1 MHHGGKIA
9 KRVTRLSI
17 AQQDT
22 DKQRPEELRTGLQ
35 VLVTKYRTKQRGR
48 RSSRRR
54 KFIIISDNCL
64 ASVFPLS
71 CEGCP
76 QNAERNRERKKERGV
91 NYWLVERKKEIIYK
105 QCSTVNALGTS
116 DPWSRH
122 SSSFARPNRCCGNNV
137 RIRRSSGADWPTV
150 QVPRYKTG
158 QNIKQRERRSSRRR
172 KIIHN

>member
-105 QCSTVNALGTS
+105 QCSKRARNLGSVEQALQLFRKAEPLLRQQRPDPEELRSGLAYSTS
-116 DPWSRH
+116 TSLQNWTKH
-122 SSSFARPNRCCGNNV
+122 QTARAPV
-137 RIRRSSGADWPTV
+137 
-150 QVPRYKTG
+150 VPP
-158 QNIKQRERRSSRRR
+158 
-172 KIIHN
+172 

>member
-71 CEGCP
+71 CERCP
-76 QNAERNRERKKERGV
+76 QKETEKERKKEV
-91 NYWLVERKKEIIYK
+91 NYWLVERKKS
-105 QCSTVNALGTS
+105 STNNVVNALGTS

-137 RIRRSSGADWPTV
+137 RIRRSSGADWPTST
-150 QVPRYKTG
+150 RYKTG